1 MDRTCIATFR
11 KILLMIIYIY
21 QRRKITCINY
31 SNLILNIND
40 LFIFQIS
47 ENIAKLLQLLSLTLT
62 YMRIHEKSKNP
73 MFKCVNKK

>member
-1 MDRTCIATFR
+1 MDRTCIATFK

-21 QRRKITCINY
+21 QRRNTCINY

-47 ENIAKLLQLLSLTLT
+47 ENIAKLLQLPSLTLT
-62 YMRIHEKSKNP
+62 YTRIHEKSKNP
-73 MFKCVNKK
+73 VFKCVNKK

>member
-1 MDRTCIATFR
+1 MDRTCIAALK

-21 QRRKITCINY
+21 QRRNSTCISY
-31 SNLILNIND
+31 SNLILNINE

-47 ENIAKLLQLLSLTLT
+47 ENIAKLLQLLSLKLT